1 MARKVCSPAPYD
13 WVNSAPAQ
21 TAGIVGI
28 LAGCVTAL
36 LLMIMMVR
44 FPLLL
49 IAVLLACW
57 VFSRLQDIVGKRIG

>member
-1 MARKVCSPAPYD
+1 MKKMAITLLRGVAALL
-13 WVNSAPAQ
+13 VFA
-21 TAGIVGI
+21 GI

-36 LLMIMMVR
+36 LLVIMMVR
-44 FPLLL
+44 FPPLL

>member
-1 MARKVCSPAPYD
+1 MKKMAITLLRGVAALL
-13 WVNSAPAQ
+13 VFA
-21 TAGIVGI
+21 GI

-36 LLMIMMVR
+36 LLVIMMLR
-44 FPLLL
+44 LPPLL

>member
-1 MARKVCSPAPYD
+1 MKKMAITLLRGVAALL
-13 WVNSAPAQ
+13 VFA
-21 TAGIVGI
+21 GI

-36 LLMIMMVR
+36 LLMIMMAR
-44 FPLLL
+44 FPPLL

>member
-1 MARKVCSPAPYD
+1 MKKMVIALL
-13 WVNSAPAQ
+13 WVAVALLVF
-21 TAGIVGI
+21 AGI

-49 IAVLLACW
+49 IAVLLACL